1 MTEPG
6 TSLLGKAVRS
16 LLPFLTSGLTWSAGM
31 KSCTGRSPSLR
42 SALGRTYW
50 RWSGHSA
57 AWRGPLRRSG
67 SAGCRGPGSSDGPCL
82 PGLTW
87 LLSSPSY
94 EVQLESKVRRKGLG
108 KFLIQILQL
117 MANR

>member
-1 MTEPG
+1 MEEAPQPVAKSSTPIWVCG
-6 TSLLGKAVRS
+6 RPRS
-16 LLPFLTSGLTWSAGM
+16 RSTLT
-31 KSCTGRSPSLR
+31 
-42 SALGRTYW
+42 
-50 RWSGHSA
+50 
-57 AWRGPLRRSG
+57 
-67 SAGCRGPGSSDGPCL
+67 
-82 PGLTW
+82 

>member
-1 MTEPG
+1 
-6 TSLLGKAVRS
+6 
-16 LLPFLTSGLTWSAGM
+16 M
-31 KSCTGRSPSLR
+31 KSCTGRSPGLGGAPAA
-42 SALGRTYW
+42 ALGTPAGGK
-50 RWSGHSA
+50 GHCACLGLRATGA
-57 AWRGPLRRSG
+57 A
-67 SAGCRGPGSSDGPCL
+67 GSSDGRRSL
-82 PGLTW
+82 LTLTS